1 MAHKS
6 LLDLEEARQRLEMLN
21 VEQGE
26 LSDLIQKLKQIRD
39 VMTTLQSETEKQ
51 KSETEKWLANIEKTA
66 KDTTSKATE
75 TNKAFSDSL
84 QSFEQ
89 KADSLSDNLADETSQ
104 LRGELETQFEKFR
117 DEQVERLDQASKS
130 YERMLEELTG
140 EASQLRNE
148 LETQFEKFR
157 DEQTV
162 SLDQVSRSYER
173 MRVAYDTIRD
183 TTSSLET
190 SVEDILKRLQCVE
203 EKQKTFEDSINS
215 DLEQK
220 YSVLKDVKKEMEIVK
235 WKNANIQQQFDG
247 LREVLA
253 EQTDR
258 ALGEHTDAMTTI
270 IEELRTEL
278 NHKENTYARKLRSI
292 WIVIVFAL
300 LLSGIAAAVL
310 VIRYFT

>member
-1 MAHKS
+1 MVDKS
-6 LLDLEEARQRLEMLN
+6 LLDLEEARRRLERLN
-21 VEQGE
+21 AEQKE

-39 VMTTLQSETEKQ
+39 VMTILQSETEKQ

-75 TNKAFSDSL
+75 TNKAFSDLL

-89 KADSLSDNLADETSQ
+89 RADSLLENLTGETSQ

-117 DEQVERLDQASKS
+117 DEQTD
-130 YERMLEELTG
+130 
-140 EASQLRNE
+140 
-148 LETQFEKFR
+148 
-157 DEQTV
+157 

-203 EKQKTFEDSINS
+203 EKQKTFEDSINA
-215 DLEQK
+215 DIERK
-220 YSVLKDVKKEMEIVK
+220 YNELKDVKKEMEMVK

-258 ALGEHTDAMTTI
+258 ALGEHTDTMTTI

-278 NHKENTYARKLRSI
+278 GYKENAYARKLRSI
-292 WIVIVFAL
+292 WVVIVFAL
-300 LLSGIAAAVL
+300 LLGGIAAVVL
-310 VIRYFT
+310 VIRYFTEY